1 MKDSPSE
8 NPELSRIEQMAAD
21 WTLRIDRGLTPQE
34 QDDYTEWLAQDP
46 RHREA
51 MALYQWGWEEFDRL
65 AGLQTTHYAQ
75 INPDLLAPDT
85 GHAPKATAKFRFI
98 PWFAALPIPVVLAL
112 TVILLWPD
120 AEPEGQEFQPSLEL
134 MARIERRAL
143 EDGSR
148 VEINR
153 GAQLEVAYPSDT
165 RLVYLEKGEAN
176 FEVAKDPN
184 RPFIVNVAGVDVRAV
199 GTIFNVKL
207 SDDEVD
213 VLVTRGMV
221 SVEPTASTSDAN
233 ELPSG
238 SLVETGQKAI
248 VRLWSETPQ
257 VEVINL
263 SEPEIE
269 EATRWQP
276 RLLDFDAAPLG
287 EIVDAFNRCN
297 PIQVVI
303 GDPSLHTVSLS
314 SSFWSDNV
322 EGFVRLMESSFGMQT
337 EWQGSREIV
346 LRSAQ

>member
-8 NPELSRIEQMAAD
+8 NPELSHIEKMAAD
-21 WTLRIDRGLTPQE
+21 WALRIDRGLTPQE
-34 QDDYTEWLAQDP
+34 QDDYTEWLAQD
-46 RHREA
+46 RSHREA

-75 INPDLLAPDT
+75 VNPDLLAPDI
-85 GHAPKATAKFRFI
+85 GLAPKKFAKFRFI
-98 PWFAALPIPVVLAL
+98 PWFAVLPIPVVLAL
-112 TVILLWPD
+112 TVFFLRPVT
-120 AEPEGQEFQPSLEL
+120 EPEGPEFNPSIEL
-134 MARIERRAL
+134 MARIEQRAL

-153 GAQLEVAYPSDT
+153 GAKLEVAYPADT

-176 FEVAKDPN
+176 FEVAEDPD
-184 RPFIVNVAGVDVRAV
+184 RPFIVSAAGVDVRAV

-207 SDDEVD
+207 SEDEVD

-221 SVEPTASTSDAN
+221 SVAPTISPSDRA
-233 ELPSG
+233 ELPVG
-238 SLVETGQKAI
+238 SLVERGQKAT
-248 VRLWSETPQ
+248 VHLQSETPQ
-257 VEVINL
+257 IEVITL

-303 GDPSLHTVSLS
+303 GDPSLNTVSLS

-322 EGFVRLMESSFGMQT
+322 EGFVRLMESSFGMET